1 MIWFYLEVPYSVR
14 HLSNKTSESIIL
26 NEWMIL
32 MVINKK
38 YERTLTIFFS
48 AAAMTFFISF
58 VLVSINTGYN
68 SMFFK
73 AWMKTWSQAFI
84 CAYLA
89 AYFLPK
95 GIKYLMG
102 KIEFVETE
110 T

>member
-1 MIWFYLEVPYSVR
+1 MKENIV
-14 HLSNKTSESIIL
+14 L
-26 NEWMIL
+26 NEWMIIL
-32 MVINKK
+32 VINKK

-48 AAAMTFFISF
+48 AVCMTFFISF
-58 VLVSINTGYN
+58 VIVSLNTGYN

-73 AWMKTWSQAFI
+73 TWMKTWGQAFL
-84 CAYLA
+84 CAFLA

-102 KIEFVETE
+102 KINFVETE